1 MGQRA
6 PPGISAT
13 SDGKSRAVLVEPHQA
28 GPHAASP
35 PVMQSLNGGAP
46 VWWRRAFSGNGQP
59 SKGFAQSPAAN
70 HRRSQGDESPA
81 IATKKGVR
89 FNDMVEVRYV
99 PLHSDYSQR
108 VRQKYWNS
116 AQELWDMAAR
126 NSLEFASEGYDYKQ
140 AVEEEVSLRQ
150 MALLCEF
157 RHFP

>member
-1 MGQRA
+1 
-6 PPGISAT
+6 
-13 SDGKSRAVLVEPHQA
+13 
-28 GPHAASP
+28 
-35 PVMQSLNGGAP
+35 MQSLNGGAP

-140 AVEEEVSLRQ
+140 AVEEEVSLRR